1 MKIAIVGLGL
11 IGGSMALDL
20 KKTGFANQ
28 VVGVDHETKHANR
41 ALELGLVSEMMPLD
55 QAIAACEVVI
65 LAIPVQSIAS
75 LLPQVMD
82 QVESQ
87 SVIEV
92 GSTKQQVI
100 KSIENHPKR
109 ARFLST
115 HPMAGTEF
123 SGPDAAVTDLFQD
136 KTVIF
141 CDSDRSSQQTV
152 SVISKLYEALGM
164 RIIHMDAV
172 SHDLHAA
179 YVSHISHISS
189 FALALTVL
197 QKEKDETNIFN
208 LASGGFDSTV
218 RLAKSASSMWTPIF
232 QQNAENILNVLDTY
246 IQELYRFRKAIETQ
260 DPTSIDLLIS
270 KANEIKKILK

>member
-20 KKTGFANQ
+20 KKTGFASQ
-28 VVGVDHETKHANR
+28 VVGVDHQTKHADR
-41 ALELGLVSEMMPLD
+41 ALELGVVNEVMPLD
-55 QAIAACEVVI
+55 QAIAACEVII

-75 LLPQVMD
+75 LLPTVMD
-82 QVESQ
+82 QVDRQ

-92 GSTKQQVI
+92 GSTKQQIVD
-100 KSIENHPKR
+100 SIASHPKR

-123 SGPDAAVTDLFQD
+123 SGPDAAIHDLFQD

-141 CDSDRSSQQTV
+141 CDSDRTSQQTV

-164 RIIHMDAV
+164 RIIHMDALN
-172 SHDLHAA
+172 HDLHAA

-260 DPTSIDLLIS
+260 DPAGIDLLIR

>member
-28 VVGVDHETKHANR
+28 VIGVDHQISNAER
-41 ALELGLVSEMMPLD
+41 ALELSLVSEMLPLD
-55 QAIAACEVVI
+55 KAIASCEVII

-75 LLPQVMD
+75 LLPEVMD
-82 QVESQ
+82 QVENQ

-100 KSIENHPKR
+100 KSIANHPKR

-123 SGPDAAVTDLFQD
+123 SGPDAAVTNLFQN

-260 DPTSIDLLIS
+260 DPASIDLLIS